1 MNNKKVQYA
10 LFIVALAALLFGIW
24 KYRQPRFG
32 AGDVAPDF
40 EVTTVEGN
48 NVRLSDLRGKYVIL
62 QFWGSWCGPCRQEN
76 PFLTDLYRRYHEKGL
91 EIFSLAIDVNTR
103 SWQNAII
110 NDRLGWPYHAM
121 EPRDF
126 SGPVTTLY
134 NIKSIPTLFLINPEG
149 KIMGVDLANEYMDRM
164 LSEKL
169 GK

>member
-10 LFIVALAALLFGIW
+10 LFILALAALLFGIW

-32 AGDVAPDF
+32 AGDFAPDF

-48 NVRLSDLRGKYVIL
+48 RVKLTDLRGKYVIL

-91 EIFSLAIDVNTR
+91 EILSVAIDVNTR

-110 NDRLGWPYHAM
+110 NDRLGWPHHAM

-126 SGPVTTLY
+126 SGQVTTLY

-149 KIMGVDLANEYMDRM
+149 RIMGVDLKNDYLDRM
-164 LSEKL
+164 LQEKL

>member
-10 LFIVALAALLFGIW
+10 LFILALAALLFGIW

-32 AGDVAPDF
+32 AGDIAPDF
-40 EVTTVEGN
+40 
-48 NVRLSDLRGKYVIL
+48 
-62 QFWGSWCGPCRQEN
+62 
-76 PFLTDLYRRYHEKGL
+76 DLYRRYHEKGL

-103 SWQNAII
+103 SWQSAII

-126 SGPVTTLY
+126 SGQVTTLY

-149 KIMGVDLANEYMDRM
+149 RIMGVDLKNDYMDRM
-164 LSEKL
+164 LQEKL